1 MKNGCPILDEDLILK
16 AVTKIGG
23 EDAKKIVKFLLE
35 KGKATED
42 EITKATEVKLNE
54 IRKIL
59 FKLHGFNLAVSQS
72 IQDKKTGWLIFYW
85 RVQPEQHESVIR
97 TQKRRIL
104 ERLKTRSQYEQEHDF
119 YYCFNETCRKLTF
132 EEAMESIFKCPTCG
146 KTLQHFDNAEVIE
159 RLSERVNALKNELDT
174 E

>member
-1 MKNGCPILDEDLILK
+1 M
-16 AVTKIGG
+16 AKIGG
-23 EDAKKIVKFLLE
+23 EDAEKIVKFLVE

-42 EITKATEVKLNE
+42 EIAKATDVKLNE

-59 FKLHGFNLAVSQS
+59 FKLHNFNLASSESV
-72 IQDKKTGWLIFYW
+72 QDKKTGWLIFYW
-85 RVQPEQHESVIR
+85 RIQQDQLESVIR

-104 ERLKTRSQYEQEHDF
+104 ERLQARFQYEQEHDF

-146 KTLQHFDNAEVIE
+146 RSLQHFDNVEVVE
-159 RLSERVNALKNELDT
+159 GLEKRVSSLKNELET